1 MRKILYELVKV
12 AFCIAITA
20 MIQFSSEG
28 IFGDEWASGQ
38 SVMMVLLTMLYLRRC
53 DDH

>member
-20 MIQFSSEG
+20 MIQFYSEG
-28 IFGDEWASGQ
+28 IFGDELRQW
-38 SVMMVLLTMLYLRRC
+38 SVRYDGVTQNAVFKEVRR
-53 DDH
+53 

>member
-1 MRKILYELVKV
+1 MRKILYELVSKV

-38 SVMMVLLTMLYLRRC
+38 SVMMVLLAMLSLKKMR
-53 DDH
+53 